1 MLINVHFKNFKYLLN
16 NVNIQPINNPD
27 IKNIR
32 AEAHTGIKIIFS
44 KGQNDIIVTFEFD
57 IVKIEINTINGIV
70 RKKEIIL

>member
-1 MLINVHFKNFKYLLN
+1 MN
-16 NVNIQPINNPD
+16 NVNIHPINNPD

-32 AEAHTGIKIIFS
+32 AKAHTGIKIIFS

-57 IVKIEINTINGIV
+57 IVKIEKNIITGIV

>member
-1 MLINVHFKNFKYLLN
+1 LN
-16 NVNIQPINNPD
+16 NVNIHPINNPD

-32 AEAHTGIKIIFS
+32 AKAHTGIKITFS

-57 IVKIEINTINGIV
+57 IVKIEINTITGIA

>member
-1 MLINVHFKNFKYLLN
+1 MVHFKNFKYLLN
-16 NVNIQPINNPD
+16 KINIHPINNPD

-32 AEAHTGIKIIFS
+32 DKAHTGIIITFS

-57 IVKIEINTINGIV
+57 IVKIERNIIKGIV